1 MDERIVKEILEG
13 GKNEIFQEALDYLE
27 QKGVLPYKEFK
38 RLKEWY
44 TPLAFSVA
52 GYTELEILNQFLEEL
67 KKAVKEGTT
76 KEQFRESMNHF
87 LEEQGYDGLT
97 PYHAD
102 QRYSARTMLTAYSV
116 GHYQQMTD
124 PDVLERRKYWQY
136 QTAGDGHVLQRE
148 SHAAMDGRV
157 FPALTHPYH
166 GMCGIRRM
174 DSAVVAAWYPEPSAR
189 YRGWGLKW
197 KRPSPMRTT
206 WIQGRLRH
214 CFRIRNSGRIRPR
227 HSGSLTWPDFRRHCG
242 RFTRRSTRQNKPFY
256 ELGCKIPPIPKV
268 NASKRVKP
276 ALKPKLERRAM
287 MKEPTDGPGP
297 VRVDVS
303 GVPEEIPVLPIEAC
317 EEHTGRF

>member
-67 KKAVKEGTT
+67 KKAVKEGNT

-102 QRYSARTMLTAYSV
+102 QIFRQNMLTAYSV

-136 QTAGDGHVLQRE
+136 QTAGDGHVRE

-157 FPALTHPYH
+157 FPA
-166 GMCGIRRM
+166 
-174 DSAVVAAWYPEPSAR
+174 DSSIWDVWYPPNGFGCRCSVVSRTER
-189 YRGWGLKW
+189 QVQRMGLKVE
-197 KRPSPMRTT
+197 KT
-206 WIQGRLRH
+206 
-214 CFRIRNSGRIRPR
+214 
-227 HSGSLTWPDFRRHCG
+227 
-242 RFTRRSTRQNKPFY
+242 
-256 ELGCKIPPIPKV
+256 IP
-268 NASKRVKP
+268 NAYNM
-276 ALKPKLERRAM
+276 ATGA
-287 MKEPTDGPGP
+287 
-297 VRVDVS
+297 
-303 GVPEEIPVLPIEAC
+303 IEALLPDPKFRTNPAKAQWKPDMAGFP
-317 EEHTGRF
+317 EALRKIYTAKHKAK